1 MFRESTGD
9 AIEGRELAYSK
20 GGDESSDLGDAGV
33 TVGSI
38 GFGRVSAAKRASACR
53 FASKD
58 VAVQGGVEEVPSPI
72 CKMRSHDMMGG
83 EGCNVQGG
91 QERGKLT
98 SIELVDAANPL
109 EAAVREIV
117 EGNEVVVPRNT
128 VDGEHANLAETLE
141 EVLGDIN
148 GLFQSLDSF
157 VCHDRGGLGLEAIAN
172 GNSDE
177 ELDISEVM
185 ESVVCFLGREL
196 GKLRCVEA
204 IAWKLDGDE
213 E

>member
-1 MFRESTGD
+1 M
-9 AIEGRELAYSK
+9 
-20 GGDESSDLGDAGV
+20 
-33 TVGSI
+33 
-38 GFGRVSAAKRASACR
+38 
-53 FASKD
+53 
-58 VAVQGGVEEVPSPI
+58 
-72 CKMRSHDMMGG
+72 
-83 EGCNVQGG
+83 QGG

-177 ELDISEVM
+177 VLEISEVM
-185 ESVVCFLGREL
+185 EGVVCFPSRKL